1 MVGGLLRRHFSAYNH
16 LSLGGNRRGS
26 DVSDRRDARKS
37 LPNVALVDLGYD
49 RDHFHGTR
57 TPRPRPPRNHRRDYS
72 ARLATRFTSFRS
84 VVTFFFEISFDVQ
97 KLEIRIF
104 SRLHSGLGVYH
115 LLLDRGVKL
124 VSSTGTKL

>member
-97 KLEIRIF
+97 KLGKRNF
-104 SRLHSGLGVYH
+104 FKATLWLGRTSFTV
-115 LLLDRGVKL
+115 GPWC
-124 VSSTGTKL
+124 